1 MPKPDP
7 IKLAQSIRANAPS
20 FESEGRKYF
29 VVEHDLVLEESEL
42 LSYCKQML
50 SSDANAADAGLNDD
64 PLGLVAATIN
74 GKPMRWKLG
83 TVLTWIVEPGGFPK
97 PQWAKLTTEYVRQ
110 ATADWNAAMTKANL
124 QISFQE
130 TTSPASAVLKIRF
143 ESFPHAGLIAVAFFP
158 NDPAYKRFVRVGL
171 PLFDK
176 KSEYDPVGVLRH
188 ELGHVLGF
196 RHEHIRPEA
205 PQQIEAW
212 SIGSMGAAELTKY
225 DPKSL
230 MHYPM
235 TPGFGTKDFRITPRD
250 HEGLALLYRKDS
262 AEVREFSP

>member
-7 IKLAQSIRANAPS
+7 IKLAQSIRKNAPS

-29 VVEHDLVLEESEL
+29 VVEHDLQIEEGQL
-42 LSYCKQML
+42 LNYCKEML
-50 SSDANAADAGLNDD
+50 AKPVAVSAAAKGDD
-64 PLGLVAATIN
+64 PLGLVVATID
-74 GKPMRWKLG
+74 GKPMRWKPG
-83 TVLTWIVEPGGFPK
+83 TVLTWFVEPGTFPK
-97 PQWAKLTTEYVRQ
+97 PQWAKMAKEYVQ
-110 ATADWNAAMTKANL
+110 KATDDWNAASKKAKL
-124 QISFQE
+124 KISFLKS
-130 TTSPASAVLKIRF
+130 TTPADAVIRIRF
-143 ESFPHAGLIAVAFFP
+143 ENFSQAGLIAVAFFP
-158 NDPAYKRFVRVGL
+158 NDPAYKRFVRVG
-171 PLFDK
+171 PTLFDK
-176 KSEYDPVGVLRH
+176 TSGYDPVGVLRH

-212 SIGSMGAAELTKY
+212 AIGSMGAEELTQY

-235 TPGFGTKDFRITPRD
+235 TPGYGTKDFQITKND
-250 HEGLALLYRKDS
+250 HKGFALLYRMNA